1 MDRIARLAVAGCR
14 SLLRER
20 GVAAAEHLGAP
31 LELLHAR
38 ASSLLAPP
46 TFGDGSR
53 EGVHKPRPASAAASP
68 YGPTRARRPTRG
80 HLLSL
85 DHIKEALAD
94 VLGLGDELWSDRMGD
109 AAAEVV
115 FRLVNSFPG
124 AVAEGWWRRER
135 RARAVQEFEGCTE
148 VFCRCDPALAQQRAT
163 ARHREARHPIHRD
176 VINPTLID
184 GLAAAA
190 GEAQPLRLGGA
201 LIEVDTTHRYDFDDL
216 VANVS
221 MAVRNA

>member
-1 MDRIARLAVAGCR
+1 MPTSRTVVV
-14 SLLRER
+14 S
-20 GVAAAEHLGAP
+20 GAP
-31 LELLHAR
+31 GTGKSTL
-38 ASSLLAPP
+38 
-46 TFGDGSR
+46 
-53 EGVHKPRPASAAASP
+53 ASALAERLQLP
-68 YGPTRARRPTRG
+68 
-80 HLLSL
+80 LLSL

-115 FRLVNSFPG
+115 FRLANSFPG

-135 RARAVQEFEGCTE
+135 RARAVQDFQGCTE
-148 VFCRCDPALAQQRAT
+148 VFCRCDPILAQQRAT

-190 GEAQPLRLGGA
+190 CEVQPLRLGGA